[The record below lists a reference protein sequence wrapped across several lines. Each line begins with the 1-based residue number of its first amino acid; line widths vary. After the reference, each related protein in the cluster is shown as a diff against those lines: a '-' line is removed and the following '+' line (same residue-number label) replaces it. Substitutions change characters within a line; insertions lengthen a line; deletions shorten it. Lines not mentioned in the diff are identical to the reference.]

1 MKRRDNATQF
11 PSWIEDMIKRCD
23 VFVCFMEKSTLDSG
37 WVRQEI
43 QLAYK
48 NNKPMIPIIFED
60 FNVSDYASESDPAVQ
75 RLLTYSGVTL
85 LNDRNVYTDA
95 AIEDLATMIKGSPP
109 RPN

>member
-1 MKRRDNATQF
+1 
-11 PSWIEDMIKRCD
+11 
-23 VFVCFMEKSTLDSG
+23 
-37 WVRQEI
+37 
-43 QLAYK
+43 
-48 NNKPMIPIIFED
+48 MIPIIFED